1 MLLYCESSDKE
12 ICEYIDSC
20 MSCSLDVTEEE
31 EPFVKQQIH
40 KHSRTCKKM
49 IREKPTCQ
57 FGVPW
62 PPMQETRIL
71 YPLETENAGETNV
84 LQEQYQSLMSSLN
97 KFPANIETHE
107 SWLTYNGIDEDRYIE
122 II

>member
-1 MLLYCESSDKE
+1 
-12 ICEYIDSC
+12 

-49 IREKPTCQ
+49 IRGKPTCR
-57 FGVPW
+57 FDVPW

-71 YPLETENAGETNV
+71 YPLETGNASETNV
-84 LQEQYQSLMSSLN
+84 LKECYQLLMSSFN
-97 KFPANIETHE
+97 KLPADIETHE
-107 SWLTYNGIDEDRYIE
+107 SWLTYNDIDEDRYIE
-122 II
+122 IIRSTLKCPKVFLK

>member
-1 MLLYCESSDKE
+1 
-12 ICEYIDSC
+12 

-31 EPFVKQQIH
+31 KPFVKLQAH
-40 KHSRTCKKM
+40 KHSRSCKKM
-49 IREKPTCQ
+49 IRGKPTCR

-62 PPMQETRIL
+62 PPMQETRIF

-84 LQEQYQSLMSSLN
+84 LKEHYQSLMSDLN
-97 KFPANIETHE
+97 KLLADIETHE
-107 SWLTYNGIDEDRYIE
+107 SWLAYNDIDEDTYIE